1 MVPARFTD
9 LTQAI
14 IYEKRKYKEAFSYS
28 DADLIDEF
36 STFLV
41 VGTDTTAKL
50 VTMMVYY
57 TAKDPRVHKKLKEE
71 IDSVI
76 KSNKDITNENL
87 RKLTYIDCI
96 QNETLRH
103 FGPVNG
109 IFPRLAQ

>member
-1 MVPARFTD
+1 M
-9 LTQAI
+9 
-14 IYEKRKYKEAFSYS
+14 
-28 DADLIDEF
+28 
-36 STFLV
+36 
-41 VGTDTTAKL
+41 GTDTTAKL

-57 TAKDPRVHKKLKEE
+57 IAKDPRVHKKLREE

-76 KSNKDITNENL
+76 KSNEDITSDNL